1 MVRREL
7 YRLFAWITEKLCRH
21 SYVVDSSNLT
31 NQSSFI
37 MPSGEA
43 VWLLAALSYPLS
55 QRDGGVK
62 AEAAPAV
69 RSSLDADGLL

>member
-7 YRLFAWITEKLCRH
+7 YCLFAWITKECQH
-21 SYVVDSSNLT
+21 SYIVDSSNLAI
-31 NQSSFI
+31 QSSFK
-37 MPSGEA
+37 MPSGET

-62 AEAAPAV
+62 AEAASAV
-69 RSSLDADGLL
+69 RSSLDAGSPL

>member
-7 YRLFAWITEKLCRH
+7 YRLLAWITNLCRH

-31 NQSSFI
+31 IQSSLI
-37 MPSGEA
+37 MPSGET
-43 VWLLAALSYPLS
+43 VWLLAALSYLLS
-55 QRDGGVK
+55 QRDVGVK

-69 RSSLDADGLL
+69 RSSLDADSLL

>member
-1 MVRREL
+1 
-7 YRLFAWITEKLCRH
+7 
-21 SYVVDSSNLT
+21 
-31 NQSSFI
+31 

-43 VWLLAALSYPLS
+43 VRLLAALGYPLS

-62 AEAAPAV
+62 AEAASAV